1 MDELLSDI
9 YQRRLGN
16 DTDFRQ
22 RMYKVLCQNVFQKY
36 IPKNAT
42 VLDLA
47 AGYCE
52 FINNIQAAN
61 KIAVDLNPDTQQHA
75 APHVKTIITRT
86 TDLSAINDNTIDAAF
101 TSNFFEHLSKPDI
114 VQTIQETH
122 RVLKPNGRFLILQ
135 PNIRYCSKDYWMFF
149 DHITPIDHDSLSEVL
164 EIHNFKIDL
173 CIPRFLPYSTKGR
186 LPNSIWLLKLY
197 LRLPLVKRIFGKQ
210 LFICAR
216 KVASPEKRS

>member
-1 MDELLSDI
+1 MDDLLSNI

-16 DTDFRQ
+16 DADFRQ
-22 RMYKVLCQNVFQKY
+22 RMYQVLCQKVFQKY
-36 IPKNAT
+36 IPQNAT

-52 FINNIQAAN
+52 FINTIQAQN
-61 KIAVDLNPDTQQHA
+61 KIAVDLNPDTQKHA
-75 APHVKTIITRT
+75 DSNVKTITTRT
-86 TDLSAINDNTIDAAF
+86 TDLSAIADNTIDTAF

-114 VQTIQETH
+114 VQTIRETH

-135 PNIRYCSKDYWMFF
+135 PNIRYCFKDYWMFF
-149 DHITPIDHDSLSEVL
+149 DHITPIDHRSLSEIL
-164 EIHNFKIDL
+164 EVHHFNIDV

-197 LRLPLVKRIFGKQ
+197 LHLPLVKRIFGKQ

-216 KVASPEKRS
+216 KVAPSESQT